1 METKKLKKVDII
13 FENEPGLSY
22 AVLEKTIK
30 RNPDDIILDLID
42 SGLKGR
48 GGAGFPTGLK
58 WKFTK
63 NEDNPVK
70 YVICNADEGEPGTFK
85 DREIIDRVPDKIL
98 TGIAICGYVIGA
110 KEGYIYLRGE
120 YNFLLKNL
128 NARLDEF
135 NEFLKKL
142 HFDFKIYLRS
152 GSGAYVCGEE
162 SALFEYMEGFRGE
175 PRN

>member
-85 DREIIDRVPDKIL
+85 DRQIMENLPHRLIE
-98 TGIAICGYVIGA
+98 GMICA
-110 KEGYIYLRGE
+110 
-120 YNFLLKNL
+120 
-128 NARLDEF
+128 A
-135 NEFLKKL
+135 
-142 HFDFKIYLRS
+142 
-152 GSGAYVCGEE
+152 
-162 SALFEYMEGFRGE
+162 SAVK
-175 PRN
+175 